1 MHGPM
6 RMPGHW
12 FDELAAGGGS
22 PEAVGFLV
30 DGERARRLVLLKELL
45 GRLEERPALLGPAD
59 LGTVWRTVERAAA
72 RRPGCVEELLLSPQV
87 GSWLAHTLRR
97 LHGAL
102 AGSPLWVDAGHLA
115 AVALV
120 AALRAGTAAQF
131 VVPARDGAV
140 ALPTLGLAR
149 LPGIPLLGFHPVHA
163 RVREGELLLAPT
175 GRGTGA
181 MALTVR
187 PLTAPPSG
195 LWWPTHRLPVRPG
208 GPEVALDDTDP
219 YRDLDRPIPPRQLT
233 PRELGTW
240 QGLFA
245 EAVALLGPA
254 PGPRSGGTG
263 SRSGGAGPPA
273 CTGPGTLRPEEI
285 RRIVPWP
292 GRLENG
298 PVAGLSASTAD
309 AFGSMV
315 VARPPDGAALA
326 ETMVHEFQHSKL
338 GALLHLF
345 AMLDDDREEEY
356 YAPWRPDPRHL
367 PGLLHGAYAF
377 VGVAGFWRD
386 RIGDRAADPLDL
398 APFRFALR
406 RLQTRTVLR
415 TLATRAGLTGP
426 GRRLVAGLTRT
437 VDGWLREPVDGR
449 AVARARAAAAGH
461 RAEWRLRNLRCPDEE
476 RAGLAAALRTGT
488 APPPVRPPLL
498 VPASERTHW
507 QDVRGALYL
516 RPDLAPD
523 RAPDVTVLTVAPGTG
538 PAVAPGVAVAAAPV
552 AVVRG
557 TRPEATEPVRADVLL
572 VRGEAAAAREAYR
585 ERWAEAPG
593 DPHPLAG
600 WLLAHTALHPGHRR
614 LLARPERFAAAVAG
628 VGPEGWERAA
638 HLLAAPRPPA

>member
-12 FDELAAGGGS
+12 FDELASGGGS
-22 PEAVGFLV
+22 VAAVGFLMK
-30 DGERARRLVLLKELL
+30 GERARRLVLLRELL

-59 LGTVWRTVERAAA
+59 LGSIWRTVERAEA
-72 RRPGCVEELLLSPQV
+72 RKPGCVEELLLSPQV
-87 GSWLAHTLRR
+87 GGWLSHTLRR
-97 LHGAL
+97 LHGASV
-102 AGSPLWVDAGHLA
+102 GPPLWVDTGHLA
-115 AVALV
+115 GIAVV
-120 AALRAGTAAQF
+120 AALRARTAAEL
-131 VVPARDGAV
+131 VVPAREGAV

-149 LPGIPLLGFHPVHA
+149 LPGVLLVGFQPVHA
-163 RVREGELLLAPT
+163 RVREGELLLLPT

-181 MALTVR
+181 TALTLR
-187 PLTAPPSG
+187 PLSAPPSA

-208 GPEVALDDTDP
+208 GPEVALDDIDP
-219 YRDLDRPIPPRQLT
+219 YRDLDRPIPPRRLT
-233 PRELGTW
+233 PRELDTW
-240 QGLFA
+240 QSLFT

-254 PGPRSGGTG
+254 SGPGPRS
-263 SRSGGAGPPA
+263 RGA
-273 CTGPGTLRPEEI
+273 GPGTLRPEAI
-285 RRIVPWP
+285 SRIVPWP
-292 GRLENG
+292 GRLPNG

-315 VARPPDGAALA
+315 VAQPSDGAALA

-345 AMLDDDREEEY
+345 AMLDDDRTEEH

-406 RLQTRTVLR
+406 RIQTRTVLR
-415 TLATRAGLTGP
+415 TLATRATLTAP

-461 RAEWRLRNLRCPDEE
+461 RAEWRLRHLRCADEE
-476 RAGLAAALRTGT
+476 RAELAAAVRSG
-488 APPPVRPPLL
+488 APLPLPRPPRL
-498 VPASERTHW
+498 VPAAERTHW
-507 QDVRGALYL
+507 RDVRGALYL
-516 RPDLAPD
+516 RPAAATDPASD
-523 RAPDVTVLTVAPGTG
+523 TAPGH
-538 PAVAPGVAVAAAPV
+538 
-552 AVVRG
+552 
-557 TRPEATEPVRADVLL
+557 ADVLL
-572 VRGEAAAAREAYR
+572 VHGEAAAAREAYR
-585 ERWAEAPG
+585 EQGAATPG
-593 DPHPLAG
+593 DPHLLAG

-614 LLARPERFAAAVAG
+614 LLARPERFAAAVEGA
-628 VGPEGWERAA
+628 GPEVWEHAA
-638 HLLAAPRPPA
+638 HRLAAPQSPA

>member
-22 PEAVGFLV
+22 VEAVGFLV
-30 DGERARRLVLLKELL
+30 EGERARRLVLLRELL
-45 GRLEERPALLGPAD
+45 SRLEERPALLGPAD
-59 LGTVWRTVERAAA
+59 LGAIWRTVERAEV
-72 RRPGCVEELLLSPQV
+72 RRPECVEELLLSPQV
-87 GSWLAHTLRR
+87 GSWLSHTLRR
-97 LHGAL
+97 LHGTS

-120 AALRAGTAAQF
+120 AALRAGTAAEL
-131 VVPARDGAV
+131 VVPAREGAV

-163 RVREGELLLAPT
+163 RLQEGELQLVPA

-181 MALTVR
+181 TTLTVR
-187 PLTAPPSG
+187 PITAPPSA

-219 YRDLDRPIPPRQLT
+219 YRDLDRPIPPQRLT
-233 PRELGTW
+233 PRELGSW
-240 QGLFA
+240 QSLFA

-254 PGPRSGGTG
+254 SGPGPRSGG
-263 SRSGGAGPPA
+263 
-273 CTGPGTLRPEEI
+273 TGPGTLRPEEI
-285 RRIVPWP
+285 GRIVPWP
-292 GRLENG
+292 GRLRHG
-298 PVAGLSASTAD
+298 PGAGFSASTAD

-326 ETMVHEFQHSKL
+326 EAMVHEFQHSKL

-345 AMLDDDREEEY
+345 AMLDDDRAEEY

-386 RIGDRAADPLDL
+386 RIGVRAADPLDL

-406 RLQTRTVLR
+406 RIQTRTVLR
-415 TLATRAGLTGP
+415 TLATRAALTGP

-461 RAEWRLRNLRCPDEE
+461 RVEWRLRNLRCADEE
-476 RAGLAAALRTGT
+476 RAGLAAALRTG
-488 APPPVRPPLL
+488 APPPSVGQPVF

-516 RPDLAPD
+516 RPDIAPD
-523 RAPDVTVLTVAPGTG
+523 SALDVTVADIGPDIGPDIASGVASVAVPDVAVGAASATVAR
-538 PAVAPGVAVAAAPV
+538 GV
-552 AVVRG
+552 
-557 TRPEATEPVRADVLL
+557 RPQATPPVRADVLL

-585 ERWAEAPG
+585 ERWSEAPG

-628 VGPEGWERAA
+628 EGPEVWEHAA
-638 HLLAAPRPPA
+638 QRLAAPQPPA

>member
-1 MHGPM
+1 MQQPM

-22 PEAVGFLV
+22 VEAVRFLV
-30 DGERARRLVLLKELL
+30 AGERARRLVLLRELL
-45 GRLEERPALLGPAD
+45 SRLEERPALLGPAD
-59 LGTVWRTVERAAA
+59 LGAIWRAVERAEA
-72 RRPGCVEELLLSPQV
+72 RRPDCVEELLLSPQV

-97 LHGAL
+97 LHGTA

-120 AALRAGTAAQF
+120 AAVRAGTAAEL
-131 VVPARDGAV
+131 VVPAREGAV

-149 LPGIPLLGFHPVHA
+149 LPGTPLLGFQPVHA
-163 RVREGELLLAPT
+163 RVREGELLLVPA

-181 MALTVR
+181 TALTVR
-187 PLTAPPSG
+187 PLTAPPSA

-219 YRDLDRPIPPRQLT
+219 YRDLGHPIPPQRLT
-233 PRELGTW
+233 PCELGSW
-240 QGLFA
+240 QQLFA
-245 EAVALLGPA
+245 AAVALLDPA
-254 PGPRSGGTG
+254 PRSGG
-263 SRSGGAGPPA
+263 
-273 CTGPGTLRPEEI
+273 TGPGTLRPEEI
-285 RRIVPWP
+285 GRIVPWP
-292 GRLENG
+292 GRLRHG

-345 AMLDDDREEEY
+345 AMLDDDREEEH

-406 RLQTRTVLR
+406 RLQTRAVLR
-415 TLATRAGLTGP
+415 TLATRAALTGP

-461 RAEWRLRNLRCPDEE
+461 RVEWRLRNLRCADEE
-476 RAGLAAALRTGT
+476 RAGLGAALRTG
-488 APPPVRPPLL
+488 APPPPVGQPLL

-516 RPDLAPD
+516 RPDSALN
-523 RAPDVTVLTVAPGTG
+523 VIVADTG
-538 PAVAPGVAVAAAPV
+538 PGVASVAAPDAVPV
-552 AVVRG
+552 TVARRVRA
-557 TRPEATEPVRADVLL
+557 ATAPVRADVLL

-585 ERWAEAPG
+585 ERWSEAPG

-614 LLARPERFAAAVAG
+614 LLARPERFAATVAG
-628 VGPEGWERAA
+628 EGPEVWEHAA
-638 HLLAAPRPPA
+638 HRLAAPRPPA

>member
-22 PEAVGFLV
+22 VEAVGFLV
-30 DGERARRLVLLKELL
+30 KGERARRLLLLRELL
-45 GRLEERPALLGPAD
+45 SRLEERPALLGPAD
-59 LGTVWRTVERAAA
+59 LGAIWRTVERAEA
-72 RRPGCVEELLLSPQV
+72 RSPGCVEELLLSPQV

-97 LHGAL
+97 LHGTS

-115 AVALV
+115 GVALV
-120 AALRAGTAAQF
+120 AALRAGAAAEL

-149 LPGIPLLGFHPVHA
+149 LPGIPLLGFQPVHA
-163 RVREGELLLAPT
+163 RVREGELLLVPT

-181 MALTVR
+181 TALTVR

-208 GPEVALDDTDP
+208 GPEVSLDDTDP
-219 YRDLDRPIPPRQLT
+219 YRDLDRPIPPRRLT

-240 QGLFA
+240 QRLFTD
-245 EAVALLGPA
+245 AVALLGPA
-254 PGPRSGGTG
+254 SG
-263 SRSGGAGPPA
+263 SRSGG
-273 CTGPGTLRPEEI
+273 TGPGTLRAEEI
-285 RRIVPWP
+285 GRIVPWP
-292 GRLENG
+292 GRLRHG

-315 VARPPDGAALA
+315 VARPPDGTALA
-326 ETMVHEFQHSKL
+326 EAMVHEFQHSKL

-345 AMLDDDREEEY
+345 AMLDDDREEEH

-406 RLQTRTVLR
+406 RIQTRTVLR
-415 TLATRAGLTGP
+415 TLATRAALTGP

-449 AVARARAAAAGH
+449 AVARARSAAAGH
-461 RAEWRLRNLRCPDEE
+461 RVEWRLRNLRCADEE
-476 RAGLAAALRTGT
+476 RAGLAAVLRTG
-488 APPPVRPPLL
+488 APPPPVRQPLF

-523 RAPDVTVLTVAPGTG
+523 VTVPYIGPDVAS
-538 PAVAPGVAVAAAPV
+538 VAVADVASDAASVTV
-552 AVVRG
+552 AHGVRK
-557 TRPEATEPVRADVLL
+557 EATLPVRADVLL

-585 ERWAEAPG
+585 ECWSEAPG
-593 DPHPLAG
+593 DPHQLAG

-628 VGPEGWERAA
+628 DGPEVWERAA
-638 HLLAAPRPPA
+638 HRLAAPQPRA

>member
-1 MHGPM
+1 MRGPM

-22 PEAVGFLV
+22 AEAVGFLV
-30 DGERARRLVLLKELL
+30 EGERARRLVLLRELL
-45 GRLEERPALLGPAD
+45 DRLEDRPALLGPAD
-59 LGTVWRTVERAAA
+59 LGSIWRAVEQAEA
-72 RRPGCVEELLLSPQV
+72 RNPGCVEELMLSPQV

-97 LHGAL
+97 LHGTSV
-102 AGSPLWVDAGHLA
+102 GPPLWVDAGHLA
-115 AVALV
+115 GVAVV
-120 AALRAGTAAQF
+120 AALRAGTAAEL
-131 VVPARDGAV
+131 VVPAREGAV

-149 LPGIPLLGFHPVHA
+149 LPGTPLLGFQPVHA
-163 RVREGELLLAPT
+163 RVREGELRLLPT
-175 GRGTGA
+175 GRGAGA
-181 MALTVR
+181 TALNLR
-187 PLTAPPSG
+187 PLTAPQSA
-195 LWWPTHRLPVRPG
+195 LWWPAHRLPVRPG
-208 GPEVALDDTDP
+208 RPEVTLDDIDP
-219 YRDLDRPIPPRQLT
+219 YRDLDRPIPPRRLT
-233 PRELGTW
+233 PRELATW
-240 QGLFA
+240 QRLFT

-254 PGPRSGGTG
+254 SGSGPGSPG
-263 SRSGGAGPPA
+263 
-273 CTGPGTLRPEEI
+273 TGPGTLRPEEI

-292 GRLENG
+292 GRLRHG

-315 VARPPDGAALA
+315 VAGPPDGAAFA

-345 AMLDDDREEEY
+345 ALLDDDREEKH

-406 RLQTRTVLR
+406 RIQTRTVLR
-415 TLATRAGLTGP
+415 TLATRAALTGP

-449 AVARARAAAAGH
+449 AVARAREAATGH
-461 RAEWRLRNLRCPDEE
+461 RVEWRLRNLRCADEE
-476 RAGLAAALRTGT
+476 RAGLAVALRTG
-488 APPPVRPPLL
+488 APPPPVRQPLL
-498 VPASERTHW
+498 VPAPERAHW

-516 RPDLAPD
+516 RPDLARD
-523 RAPDVTVLTVAPGTG
+523 G
-538 PAVAPGVAVAAAPV
+538 APGVTAPDPAPGLVPV
-552 AVVRG
+552 AVREVGPAAVARG
-557 TRPEATEPVRADVLL
+557 VGAEATPPVRADVLL

-585 ERWAEAPG
+585 ECWSRAPG
-593 DPHPLAG
+593 DPHALAG

-628 VGPEGWERAA
+628 EGSELWEHAA
-638 HLLAAPRPPA
+638 HRLAAPRPRA

>member
-1 MHGPM
+1 MQQPM

-22 PEAVGFLV
+22 VEAVRFLV
-30 DGERARRLVLLKELL
+30 AGERARRLVLLRELL
-45 GRLEERPALLGPAD
+45 SRLEERPALLGPAD
-59 LGTVWRTVERAAA
+59 LGAIWRAVERAEA
-72 RRPGCVEELLLSPQV
+72 RRPDCVEELLLSPQV

-97 LHGAL
+97 LHGTA

-120 AALRAGTAAQF
+120 AAVRAGTAAEL
-131 VVPARDGAV
+131 VVPAREGAV

-149 LPGIPLLGFHPVHA
+149 LPGTPLLGFQPVHA
-163 RVREGELLLAPT
+163 RVREGELLLVPA

-181 MALTVR
+181 TALTVR
-187 PLTAPPSG
+187 PLTAPPSA

-219 YRDLDRPIPPRQLT
+219 YRDLGHPIPPQRLT
-233 PRELGTW
+233 PRELGSW
-240 QGLFA
+240 QSLFA
-245 EAVALLGPA
+245 AAVALLDPA
-254 PGPRSGGTG
+254 SGLEPRSGG
-263 SRSGGAGPPA
+263 
-273 CTGPGTLRPEEI
+273 TGPGTLRPEEI
-285 RRIVPWP
+285 GRIVPWP
-292 GRLENG
+292 GRLRHG

-345 AMLDDDREEEY
+345 AMLDDDREEEH

-406 RLQTRTVLR
+406 RLQTRAVLR
-415 TLATRAGLTGP
+415 TLATRAALTGP

-461 RAEWRLRNLRCPDEE
+461 RVEWRLRNLRCADEE
-476 RAGLAAALRTGT
+476 RAGLGAALRTG
-488 APPPVRPPLL
+488 APPPPVGQPLL

-516 RPDLAPD
+516 RPDSAL
-523 RAPDVTVLTVAPGTG
+523 DVIVADTG
-538 PAVAPGVAVAAAPV
+538 PGVASVAAPDAVPV
-552 AVVRG
+552 TVARRVRA
-557 TRPEATEPVRADVLL
+557 ATAPVRADVLL

-585 ERWAEAPG
+585 ERWSEAPG

-628 VGPEGWERAA
+628 EGPEVWEHAA
-638 HLLAAPRPPA
+638 HRLAAPRPPA

>member
-12 FDELAAGGGS
+12 FDELASGGGS
-22 PEAVGFLV
+22 VEAVGFLAE
-30 DGERARRLVLLKELL
+30 GERSRRLVLLRELL
-45 GRLEERPALLGPAD
+45 CRLEERPALLGPVD
-59 LGTVWRTVERAAA
+59 LGVTWRAVERAEA
-72 RRPGCVEELLLSPQV
+72 RRPGCVEELLVSPQV

-97 LHGAL
+97 LHGTA
-102 AGSPLWVDAGHLA
+102 AGPPLWVDAGHLA
-115 AVALV
+115 GVALV
-120 AALRAGTAAQF
+120 AALRSGTATEL
-131 VVPARDGAV
+131 VVPAREGAV

-149 LPGIPLLGFHPVHA
+149 LPGIPLLGFQPVHA

-175 GRGTGA
+175 GRGSGA
-181 MALTVR
+181 TALTVR
-187 PLTAPPSG
+187 PLTAPPSA

-219 YRDLDRPIPPRQLT
+219 YRDLGHPIPPRRLT

-240 QGLFA
+240 RSLFA
-245 EAVALLGPA
+245 EAVALLA
-254 PGPRSGGTG
+254 PGSVSGPRSPG
-263 SRSGGAGPPA
+263 
-273 CTGPGTLRPEEI
+273 TGPGTVRPEEI

-292 GRLENG
+292 GPSGPG

-345 AMLDDDREEEY
+345 AMLDDDREEEH

-406 RLQTRTVLR
+406 RIQTRTVLR
-415 TLATRAGLTGP
+415 TLATRAALTGP

-449 AVARARAAAAGH
+449 AVARARAAATGH
-461 RAEWRLRNLRCPDEE
+461 RVEWRLRNLRCADEE
-476 RAGLAAALRTGT
+476 RAGLAAALRTG
-488 APPPVRPPLL
+488 ALPPVRQPLL
-498 VPASERTHW
+498 LPALERTHW

-516 RPDLAPD
+516 RPDIAPD
-523 RAPDVTVLTVAPGTG
+523 SMPAVTAPDIATDIATDVVSDA
-538 PAVAPGVAVAAAPV
+538 ASDAASVAVG
-552 AVVRG
+552 RG
-557 TRPEATEPVRADVLL
+557 ARPGAMEPVRADVLL
-572 VRGEAAAAREAYR
+572 VRGEAAAARVAYQ
-585 ERWAEAPG
+585 ERGAEAPG

-628 VGPEGWERAA
+628 EGPEVWERAA
-638 HLLAAPRPPA
+638 HRLAAPQPRA

>member
-1 MHGPM
+1 MQQPM

-22 PEAVGFLV
+22 VETVRFLV
-30 DGERARRLVLLKELL
+30 AGERARRLVLLRELL
-45 GRLEERPALLGPAD
+45 SRLEERPALLGPAD
-59 LGTVWRTVERAAA
+59 LGAIWRAVERAEA
-72 RRPGCVEELLLSPQV
+72 RRPDCVEELLLSPQV

-97 LHGAL
+97 LHGTA

-120 AALRAGTAAQF
+120 AAVRAGTAAEL
-131 VVPARDGAV
+131 VVPAREGAV

-149 LPGIPLLGFHPVHA
+149 LPGTPLLGFQPVHA
-163 RVREGELLLAPT
+163 RVREGELLLVPA

-181 MALTVR
+181 TALTVR
-187 PLTAPPSG
+187 PLTAPPSA

-219 YRDLDRPIPPRQLT
+219 YRDLGHPIPPQRLT
-233 PRELGTW
+233 PCELGSW
-240 QGLFA
+240 QQLFA
-245 EAVALLGPA
+245 AAVALLDPA
-254 PGPRSGGTG
+254 PRSGG
-263 SRSGGAGPPA
+263 
-273 CTGPGTLRPEEI
+273 TGPGTLRPEEI
-285 RRIVPWP
+285 GRIVPWP
-292 GRLENG
+292 GRLRHG

-345 AMLDDDREEEY
+345 AMLDDDREEEH

-406 RLQTRTVLR
+406 RLQTRAVLR
-415 TLATRAGLTGP
+415 TLATRAALTGP

-461 RAEWRLRNLRCPDEE
+461 RVEWRLRNLRCADEE
-476 RAGLAAALRTGT
+476 RAGLGAALRTG
-488 APPPVRPPLL
+488 APPPPVGQPLL

-516 RPDLAPD
+516 RPDSAL
-523 RAPDVTVLTVAPGTG
+523 DVIVADTG
-538 PAVAPGVAVAAAPV
+538 PGVASVAAPDAVPV
-552 AVVRG
+552 TVARRVRA
-557 TRPEATEPVRADVLL
+557 ATAPVRADVLL

-585 ERWAEAPG
+585 ERWSEAPG

-614 LLARPERFAAAVAG
+614 LLARPERFAATVAG
-628 VGPEGWERAA
+628 EGPEVWEHAA
-638 HLLAAPRPPA
+638 HRLAAPRPPA

>member
-1 MHGPM
+1 MHRPT

-22 PEAVGFLV
+22 AEAVGFLV
-30 DGERARRLVLLKELL
+30 QGERSRRLVLLRELL
-45 GRLEERPALLGPAD
+45 SRLEERPALLGPAD
-59 LGTVWRTVERAAA
+59 LGAIWRTVEQSEV

-87 GSWLAHTLRR
+87 GSWLAHALRR
-97 LHGAL
+97 LHGTF

-115 AVALV
+115 GVAVV
-120 AALRAGTAAQF
+120 AALRAGTAADL
-131 VVPARDGAV
+131 VVPAREGAV

-149 LPGIPLLGFHPVHA
+149 LPGTPLLGFQPVHA
-163 RVREGELLLAPT
+163 RVREGELLLVPT

-181 MALTVR
+181 QPLTVR
-187 PLTAPPSG
+187 PLTAPQSA

-208 GPEVALDDTDP
+208 GPEVALDDIDP
-219 YRDLDRPIPPRQLT
+219 YRDLDRPIPPRRLT
-233 PRELGTW
+233 PRELDVW
-240 QGLFA
+240 QRLFA

-254 PGPRSGGTG
+254 SGPGGRSGG
-263 SRSGGAGPPA
+263 
-273 CTGPGTLRPEEI
+273 TGPGTLRPEEI
-285 RRIVPWP
+285 GRIVPWP
-292 GRLENG
+292 GRLRHG

-345 AMLDDDREEEY
+345 AMLDDDREEEH

-406 RLQTRTVLR
+406 RIQTRTVLR
-415 TLATRAGLTGP
+415 TLATRAVLTGP
-426 GRRLVAGLTRT
+426 GRRLVHGLTRT

-461 RAEWRLRNLRCPDEE
+461 RVEWRLRNLRCADEE
-476 RAGLAAALRTGT
+476 RAGLGAALRTG
-488 APPPVRPPLL
+488 APPPPVRQPLF
-498 VPASERTHW
+498 VPASERPHW
-507 QDVRGALYL
+507 QDARGALYL
-516 RPDLAPD
+516 RPDIAPD
-523 RAPDVTVLTVAPGTG
+523 SALDVTVPDIGPDFASVAAPDAAVDAASVTVA
-538 PAVAPGVAVAAAPV
+538 
-552 AVVRG
+552 RG
-557 TRPEATEPVRADVLL
+557 GRPRATPPVRADVLL

-628 VGPEGWERAA
+628 EGPEVWEHAA
-638 HLLAAPRPPA
+638 HWLAAPRPPA

>member
-1 MHGPM
+1 MRVPM
-6 RMPGHW
+6 RMSGHW
-12 FDELAAGGGS
+12 FDELASGGGS
-22 PEAVGFLV
+22 VEAVGFLEE
-30 DGERARRLVLLKELL
+30 GERARRLVLLRELL
-45 GRLEERPALLGPAD
+45 DRLEERPALLGPAD
-59 LGTVWRTVERAAA
+59 LGVIWRAVERAEA
-72 RRPGCVEELLLSPQV
+72 RKPGCVEELLLSPQV

-97 LHGAL
+97 LHGTS
-102 AGSPLWVDAGHLA
+102 AGPPLWVDAGHLA
-115 AVALV
+115 GVAVV
-120 AALRAGTAAQF
+120 AALRAGTAAEL
-131 VVPARDGAV
+131 VVPAREGAV

-149 LPGIPLLGFHPVHA
+149 LPGVPLLGFQPVHA
-163 RVREGELLLAPT
+163 RVREGELLLLPP

-181 MALTVR
+181 TALTLR
-187 PLTAPPSG
+187 PLTAPQSA

-208 GPEVALDDTDP
+208 GPEVALDDIDP
-219 YRDLDRPIPPRQLT
+219 YRDLDRPIPPRRLT

-240 QGLFA
+240 QSLFT

-254 PGPRSGGTG
+254 SGPGQRSPG
-263 SRSGGAGPPA
+263 
-273 CTGPGTLRPEEI
+273 TGPGTLRPEAI
-285 RRIVPWP
+285 GRIVPWP
-292 GRLENG
+292 GRLRHG

-345 AMLDDDREEEY
+345 AMLDDDDREEEH

-406 RLQTRTVLR
+406 RIQTRTVLR
-415 TLATRAGLTGP
+415 TLATRAALTGP

-449 AVARARAAAAGH
+449 VVARARAAAAGH
-461 RAEWRLRNLRCPDEE
+461 RVEWRLRNLRCADEE
-476 RAGLAAALRTGT
+476 RAGLAAALRTG
-488 APPPVRPPLL
+488 APPPPVRQPLF
-498 VPASERTHW
+498 VPAPERAHW
-507 QDVRGALYL
+507 QDVRGSLYL
-516 RPDLAPD
+516 RPDIAWDGAPDGTVAD
-523 RAPDVTVLTVAPGTG
+523 RAPGLASVAVRDVAPA
-538 PAVAPGVAVAAAPV
+538 AVARGVGPEAAP
-552 AVVRG
+552 
-557 TRPEATEPVRADVLL
+557 PLRADVLL

-585 ERWAEAPG
+585 ERWSEAPG

-628 VGPEGWERAA
+628 EGPELWEHAA
-638 HLLAAPRPPA
+638 HRLAAPRPRA

>member
-1 MHGPM
+1 MHGPT

-22 PEAVGFLV
+22 AQAVGFLV
-30 DGERARRLVLLKELL
+30 QGERSRRLVLLRELL
-45 GRLEERPALLGPAD
+45 SRLEERPALLGPAD
-59 LGTVWRTVERAAA
+59 LGAVWRTVEQSEA

-87 GSWLAHTLRR
+87 GSWLAHALRR
-97 LHGAL
+97 LHGTF

-115 AVALV
+115 GVAVV
-120 AALRAGTAAQF
+120 AALRAGAAADL
-131 VVPARDGAV
+131 VVPAREGAV

-149 LPGIPLLGFHPVHA
+149 LPGTPLLGFQPVHA
-163 RVREGELLLAPT
+163 RVREGELLLVPT

-181 MALTVR
+181 QPLTVR
-187 PLTAPPSG
+187 PLTAPQSA

-208 GPEVALDDTDP
+208 GPEVALDDIDP
-219 YRDLDRPIPPRQLT
+219 YRDLDRPIPPRRLT
-233 PRELGTW
+233 PRELDVW
-240 QGLFA
+240 QRLFA

-254 PGPRSGGTG
+254 SGPGRRSGG
-263 SRSGGAGPPA
+263 
-273 CTGPGTLRPEEI
+273 TGPGTLRPEEI
-285 RRIVPWP
+285 GRIVPWP
-292 GRLENG
+292 GRLRHG

-345 AMLDDDREEEY
+345 AMLDDDREEEH

-406 RLQTRTVLR
+406 RIQTRTVLR
-415 TLATRAGLTGP
+415 TLATRAALTGP
-426 GRRLVAGLTRT
+426 GRRLVHGLTRT

-461 RAEWRLRNLRCPDEE
+461 RVEWRLRNLRCADEE
-476 RAGLAAALRTGT
+476 RAGLGAALRTG
-488 APPPVRPPLL
+488 APPPPVRQPLF
-498 VPASERTHW
+498 VPASERPHW
-507 QDVRGALYL
+507 QDARGALYL
-516 RPDLAPD
+516 RPDIAPD
-523 RAPDVTVLTVAPGTG
+523 SALDVTVPDIGPDFASVAAPDAAVDAASVTVA
-538 PAVAPGVAVAAAPV
+538 
-552 AVVRG
+552 RG
-557 TRPEATEPVRADVLL
+557 GRPRATPPVRADVLL

-585 ERWAEAPG
+585 ERWSEAPG

-628 VGPEGWERAA
+628 EGPEVWEHAA
-638 HLLAAPRPPA
+638 HWLAAPRPPA

>member
-22 PEAVGFLV
+22 AEAVGFLV
-30 DGERARRLVLLKELL
+30 EGERARRLVLLRELL

-59 LGTVWRTVERAAA
+59 LGSIWRTVERAELEN
-72 RRPGCVEELLLSPQV
+72 PGCVEELLLSPQV

-97 LHGAL
+97 LHGTA

-120 AALRAGTAAQF
+120 AAVRAGTAAEL
-131 VVPARDGAV
+131 VVPAREGAV

-149 LPGIPLLGFHPVHA
+149 LPGTPLLGFQPVHA
-163 RVREGELLLAPT
+163 HVREGELLLVPA

-181 MALTVR
+181 TALTVR
-187 PLTAPPSG
+187 PLTAPPSA

-219 YRDLDRPIPPRQLT
+219 YRDLDRPIPPQRLT
-233 PRELGTW
+233 PCELDSW
-240 QGLFA
+240 QSLFA
-245 EAVALLGPA
+245 AAVALLDPA
-254 PGPRSGGTG
+254 SGLGPRSGG
-263 SRSGGAGPPA
+263 
-273 CTGPGTLRPEEI
+273 TGPGTLRPEEI
-285 RRIVPWP
+285 GRIVPWP
-292 GRLENG
+292 GRLRHG
-298 PVAGLSASTAD
+298 PVAGLSASTGD

-415 TLATRAGLTGP
+415 TLATRAALTGP

-461 RAEWRLRNLRCPDEE
+461 RVEWRLRNLRCADEE
-476 RAGLAAALRTGT
+476 RAGLGAALRTG
-488 APPPVRPPLL
+488 APPPPVGQPLL

-516 RPDLAPD
+516 RPDIAPD
-523 RAPDVTVLTVAPGTG
+523 GALHVTVADTGPGAASVAAPDAASVTVAR
-538 PAVAPGVAVAAAPV
+538 GV
-552 AVVRG
+552 
-557 TRPEATEPVRADVLL
+557 RPRATPPLRADVLL

-585 ERWAEAPG
+585 ERWSEAPG

-628 VGPEGWERAA
+628 EGPELWEHAA
-638 HLLAAPRPPA
+638 HRLTAARPPA